1 MILLSHPTGNANVRN
16 AAGALAGAGLLGEF
30 LTCLAPDP
38 AAPWLR
44 VLPSG
49 LRRRVLR
56 RARPDDLAGF
66 IRARP
71 WRELGRMGFSALGW
85 NRWSRHETGPFSID
99 GVYRDLDRAA
109 ARRLRARPERFT
121 GVYAYE
127 DGAAESFAAARSL
140 GLPALYDLPIGYW
153 RAARRILAEEAE
165 RSPEW
170 AGTLTGMRDS
180 DAKLAR
186 KDRELASA
194 DAVFVA
200 SSFTRATLA
209 EAPRRPSETI
219 VIPYGAPVRPAGAA
233 PARRAPGEPLR
244 VLFVGSLGQRKGLRY
259 LVEAVDSLGPGFALT
274 LVGTVPSAP
283 CAPLAA
289 ALRRHRH
296 VASLPHAGILEEMS
310 RHHVFVFPSL
320 FEGFGLVLLEAMACG
335 LPLIA
340 TPHTAAPDL
349 ITEGREGHLV
359 PIRDAS
365 AIAARLAGLASDEDR
380 RRAMG
385 RAAILRAADFTWE
398 KYRSTLAREVSRLTL
413 RRSPPP

>member
-16 AAGALAGAGLLGEF
+16 AAGALAAAGLLGEF
-30 LTCLAPDP
+30 HTCLAPDP

-44 VLPSG
+44 ALPAG
-49 LRRRVLR
+49 LRRQALR
-56 RARPDDLAGF
+56 RARPAELAGL
-66 IRARP
+66 IKTRP
-71 WRELGRMGFSALGW
+71 WREVGRLGFSALGW
-85 NRWSRHETGPFSID
+85 NRWSRHETGIFSVD

-109 ARRLRARPERFT
+109 ARRLLARPGFFS

-127 DGAAESFAAARSL
+127 DGAVETFATARAR
-140 GLPALYDLPIGYW
+140 GLATLYDLPIGYW

-170 AGTLTGMRDS
+170 AGTLGGMRDS
-180 DAKLAR
+180 AAKLAR
-186 KDRELASA
+186 KDRELETA

-209 EAPRRPSETI
+209 EAPRVPAETI
-219 VIPYGAPVRPAGAA
+219 VIPYGAPPRPAGGE

-259 LVEAVDSLGPGFALT
+259 LLEAVDALGPGFALT
-274 LVGTVPSAP
+274 LIGTAPAAP

-296 VASLPHAGILEEMS
+296 LPSLPHAAILDEMS

-335 LPLIA
+335 LPIIA

-349 ITEGREGHLV
+349 ITENREGNIV
-359 PIRDAS
+359 PIRDPE
-365 AIAARLAGLASDEDR
+365 AIASRLLTLAGDEER
-380 RRAMG
+380 RFAMG
-385 RAAILRAADFTWE
+385 RAAMLRAADFTWE
-398 KYRSTLAREVSRLTL
+398 KYRASLAREVSRLAN
-413 RRSPPP
+413 R